1 MGTATAAEAA
11 RIVLIRAGTPIDASA
26 DVVDDVTVL
35 LNGYVALAG
44 RDPATQLPD
53 ATLIETAMRY
63 ARTAAPAADEF
74 LDATVWARYAYHAA
88 RTLHGVHHPR
98 TVEATEALIWVLY
111 SRGLDSEACTLQRQ
125 LVQLHLDHGNTAA
138 HLTARV
144 ALAGQLHGAGR
155 CAAAVQEA
163 TAGWNAWIDKFGAQ
177 DPAGLTLVLQL
188 VGLLA
193 GCQRIAEAQQHIQQA
208 YQLLPESVDPTR
220 THASALIH
228 ILAMAPAR
236 HRSVC
241 TAPHGR
247 EQPDAGRLA
256 DLIAV
261 WTELLP

>member
-11 RIVLIRAGTPIDASA
+11 RLVLMRAGAPTDA
-26 DVVDDVTVL
+26 DVVDDLAVL
-35 LNGYVALAG
+35 LHGYVVLAG

-53 ATLIETAMRY
+53 AALIETAMCY
-63 ARTAAPAADEF
+63 ARTAAPAADAL
-74 LDATVWARYAYHAA
+74 LDATVWAKYAYRAA

-111 SRGLDSEACTLQRQ
+111 SHGLDSEARTLQRQ

-144 ALAGQLHGAGR
+144 DLAGQLHGAGR
-155 CAAAVQEA
+155 CGIALREA
-163 TAGWNAWIDKFGAQ
+163 TAGWNAWIDEFGAH

-193 GCQRIAEAQQHIQQA
+193 GCRRIPEAQRYIQQA
-208 YQLLPESVDPTR
+208 SRLLPEPGDPAR
-220 THASALIH
+220 THTTAFIH
-228 ILAMAPAR
+228 ILIMAAVR

-241 TAPHGR
+241 TAPGGR
-247 EQPDAGRLA
+247 QRHDAAQLA
-256 DLIAV
+256 GLTAI
-261 WTELLP
+261 WTALLP